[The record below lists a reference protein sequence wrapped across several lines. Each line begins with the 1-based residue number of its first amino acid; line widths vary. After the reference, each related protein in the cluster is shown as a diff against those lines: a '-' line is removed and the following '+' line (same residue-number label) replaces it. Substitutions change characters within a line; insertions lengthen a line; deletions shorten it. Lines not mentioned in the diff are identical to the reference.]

1 MTDIDSI
8 LIDWHWYSVNKGQEV
23 EIKPPPLFKQ
33 AVTSKGWDS
42 VGQIIDAVIENDVME
57 AVDFQISELCD
68 VYRTALQI
76 TARNLALGWHVWSSP
91 RLPDDK
97 QARLLIVREAKD
109 ALTIRLRNAGV
120 M

>member
-1 MTDIDSI
+1 MTDIDQI
-8 LIDWHWYSVNKGQEV
+8 LSDWHRWATNKGIE
-23 EIKPPPLFKQ
+23 PLVKAQPMWKQ
-33 AVTSKGWDS
+33 ATTPRGWDS
-42 VGQIIDAVIENDVME
+42 VSEIIDVVIENDVME

-91 RLPDDK
+91 RLPADK

-109 ALTIRLRNAGV
+109 ALAIRLRNAGV